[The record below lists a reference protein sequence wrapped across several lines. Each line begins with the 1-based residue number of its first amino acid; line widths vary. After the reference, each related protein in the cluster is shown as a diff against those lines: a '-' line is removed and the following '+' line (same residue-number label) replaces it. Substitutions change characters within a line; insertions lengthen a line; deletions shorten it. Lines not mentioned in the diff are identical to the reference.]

1 MRSLRWVLLG
11 LVLLLGWLQYR
22 LWFGIGSAGEVAALA
37 TQVEYQRRENGGLH
51 ERNAAL
57 GAEVRDLKEG
67 VAAVE
72 ERARSELGMV
82 KPGEVFY
89 RVVEDPAQR
98 PAAPAAGVDAGPEA
112 AAPAAA
118 GTPGDTSDEGVDDAP
133 EPIPEPG

>member
-1 MRSLRWVLLG
+1 MRAMRWVLLG

-37 TQVEYQRRENGGLH
+37 AQVEHQRRENGGLE

-57 GAEVRDLKEG
+57 AAEVRDLKEG

-72 ERARSELGMV
+72 ERARSELGMI

-89 RVVEDPAQR
+89 RVVEDPSQR
-98 PAAPAAGVDAGPEA
+98 ATPPAPDQGAGSA
-112 AAPAAA
+112 AA
-118 GTPGDTSDEGVDDAP
+118 DDEGTRD
-133 EPIPEPG
+133 

>member
-1 MRSLRWVLLG
+1 MRALRWVLLG

-22 LWFGIGSAGEVAALA
+22 LWFGSGSAGEVAALA
-37 TQVEYQRRENGGLH
+37 TQVEHQRRENGGLE

-89 RVVEDPAQR
+89 RVVEDPSQR
-98 PAAPAAGVDAGPEA
+98 PATPAGSAQDDSDAADPAGP
-112 AAPAAA
+112 
-118 GTPGDTSDEGVDDAP
+118 SDETVDDAP
-133 EPIPEPG
+133 EPIPEPR

>member
-1 MRSLRWVLLG
+1 MRALRWVLLG

-22 LWFGIGSAGEVAALA
+22 LWFGIGSAGEVSALEA
-37 TQVEYQRRENGGLH
+37 QVEHQRRENGGLH

-57 GAEVRDLKEG
+57 AAEVRDLKEG

-72 ERARSELGMV
+72 ERARSELGMI

-98 PAAPAAGVDAGPEA
+98 KALAPATDPDAA
-112 AAPAAA
+112 KA
-118 GTPGDTSDEGVDDAP
+118 DEDAR
-133 EPIPEPG
+133 EPD